1 MNIDW
6 GSAASVISDI
16 RDAGVKG
23 TSVDEHSQVTSFS
36 MVLLLT

>member
-1 MNIDW
+1 MIN
-6 GSAASVISDI
+6 DI

-23 TSVDEHSQVTSFS
+23 TSVDEHLQVISFS